1 MQTVRQE
8 AREDTTTTHPTFLLF
23 FLHGYCKR
31 SLLRDGMTEKQVCL
45 HCGMCAM
52 LYSQMQV
59 NQLHVCENV
68 QYMRATDPMSV
79 SAFLLSGL

>member
-1 MQTVRQE
+1 
-8 AREDTTTTHPTFLLF
+8 
-23 FLHGYCKR
+23 
-31 SLLRDGMTEKQVCL
+31 MTEKQVCL

-68 QYMRATDPMSV
+68 QYMRETDPMSV